1 MHSFCVEIITQTA
14 SFRNPE
20 FQNFHKTLDL
30 PPPTTIIGFAGAAL
44 GLSPKMAQEFFEE
57 TPFYLGIAGNFGGR
71 VTDTWKYSKMKSQMH
86 LYYPGMKY
94 SVGKIQEECSSIIQR
109 EHLIH
114 NQFFLFFGS
123 ENESKLQELKTAFLN
138 PVFALTMGN
147 SDSLAM
153 VKTIDDN
160 IEIVQND
167 KLKNCII
174 AGDVVGEVIRNA
186 SKSLEFSIYQTSE
199 PITFDLP
206 IRFQYSSDYGKR
218 IVSDTS
224 TFSFIGD
231 EMQLNFETKG
241 VIFKGAFIPIFQL

>member
-30 PPPTTIIGFAGAAL
+30 PPPTTVIGLAGAAL

-57 TPFYLGIAGNFGGR
+57 TPFYLGIAGNFRGR
-71 VTDTWKYSKMKSQMH
+71 VTDTWKYSKMTSKMH

-94 SVGKIQEECSSIIQR
+94 TAGKNKEECSSIIQR
-109 EHLIH
+109 EHLVH

-123 ENESKLQELKTAFLN
+123 EHESKLNELKAAFLN

-147 SDSLAM
+147 SDALAM
-153 VKTIDDN
+153 VKSVEND
-160 IEIVQND
+160 IEISEND
-167 KLKNCII
+167 QVKNCIVP
-174 AGDVVGEVIRNA
+174 GDVVGEVIRNA
-186 SKSLEFSIYQTSE
+186 SNRLTFSIYHTSE

-206 IRFQYSSDYGKR
+206 VRFEYASDYGKR
-218 IVSDTS
+218 TVSDIS
-224 TFSFIGD
+224 TFSFIGA
-231 EMQLNFETKG
+231 EMQLNYKVKG
-241 VIFKGAFIPIFQL
+241 VSFKDAFIPVFSI